1 MPRCWS
7 DKSRTGYDVKEVLD
21 HLPPKLAEELMDA
34 MYKSTIARVPLF
46 KDLDEAAMH
55 EICLAMKP
63 LIVLRGAHIFREA
76 QVAREMYVIEQGRI
90 QMSRHGM
97 IIGVICNPGFF
108 GESALQPGRRV
119 RDRSAYAL
127 ENSTLAMLRKVDC
140 EQIAKDCKIVILS
153 RFVAVRLAHP
163 KSITISDPELIP
175 GLNRVA
181 TRKAKAE
188 AVRMRQLL
196 QHAASD
202 LGVPMDSSAMHHLLE
217 TVGNMTGTRTELEM
231 ELAAAKTL
239 QRHARGWLARRR
251 AQTRRGITEGVL
263 AHTARGAV
271 LSVPEAGLIAT
282 KIAKERIRK
291 RAARRPRPQRSTTL
305 SAATDAQAPTSTAR
319 EQAQVRRKRNW
330 RGVYTARDDD
340 VYEADI
346 DKAKFQRVARKL
358 VEQLTTLRL
367 LQNAGKQEELGGDF
381 AAQIDEDA
389 AGQPGDDSR
398 LASIERSVAAIQKA
412 QQALLERMT
421 ERETKLEGMVRSL
434 AEQTSHAMLLQAGV
448 LTANLTPKKNA

>member
-1 MPRCWS
+1 
-7 DKSRTGYDVKEVLD
+7 
-21 HLPPKLAEELMDA
+21 
-34 MYKSTIARVPLF
+34 
-46 KDLDEAAMH
+46 
-55 EICLAMKP
+55 MKP
-63 LIVLRGAHIFREA
+63 LCVLRGEYIFREH
-76 QVAREMYVIEQGRI
+76 QLAREMYVVEGGKV

-140 EQIAKDCKIVILS
+140 EQIAKDY
-153 RFVAVRLAHP
+153 
-163 KSITISDPELIP
+163 PELIP

-291 RAARRPRPQRSTTL
+291 RAARRPLQRSTTL
-305 SAATDAQAPTSTAR
+305 SAATHAQAPTSTAR
-319 EQAQVRRKRNW
+319 EQAQVRRERNW

-358 VEQLTTLRL
+358 AEQLTTLRL
-367 LQNAGKQEELGGDF
+367 LQNAGKQEELGDDF
-381 AAQIDEDA
+381 AAQINEDPV
-389 AGQPGDDSR
+389 GQPGDDSR

-448 LTANLTPKKNA
+448 LTANLSPKKNA

>member
-140 EQIAKDCKIVILS
+140 EQIAKDY
-153 RFVAVRLAHP
+153 
-163 KSITISDPELIP
+163 PELIP

-319 EQAQVRRKRNW
+319 EQAQVRRERNW

-367 LQNAGKQEELGGDF
+367 LQNAGKQEELGDDF

-389 AGQPGDDSR
+389 VGQPGDDSR

-448 LTANLTPKKNA
+448 LTANLSPKKNA

>member
-1 MPRCWS
+1 
-7 DKSRTGYDVKEVLD
+7 
-21 HLPPKLAEELMDA
+21 
-34 MYKSTIARVPLF
+34 
-46 KDLDEAAMH
+46 
-55 EICLAMKP
+55 
-63 LIVLRGAHIFREA
+63 
-76 QVAREMYVIEQGRI
+76 
-90 QMSRHGM
+90 
-97 IIGVICNPGFF
+97 
-108 GESALQPGRRV
+108 
-119 RDRSAYAL
+119 
-127 ENSTLAMLRKVDC
+127 
-140 EQIAKDCKIVILS
+140 
-153 RFVAVRLAHP
+153 
-163 KSITISDPELIP
+163 
-175 GLNRVA
+175 
-181 TRKAKAE
+181 
-188 AVRMRQLL
+188 MRQLL

-367 LQNAGKQEELGGDF
+367 LQNAGKQEELGDDF
-381 AAQIDEDA
+381 AAQIDEDSV
-389 AGQPGDDSR
+389 GQPGDDSR